1 MTFLRFSAITLA
13 CLAGGML
20 LGALLGNAAKADDV
34 ITSPGAVR
42 PPVVERVSYFDT
54 ATCSDYLSVS
64 RTDRINRNRELFRQA
79 LSNPGY
85 IQVQLECAQNPTM
98 LRRMELSIEKICRG
112 REDHLVRN
120 AWTSALNA
128 HKYTCNWR

>member
-1 MTFLRFSAITLA
+1 MRILLLSIAALV
-13 CLAGGML
+13 GGLL
-20 LGALLGNAAKADDV
+20 LGVLLAEASKAND

-54 ATCSDYLSVS
+54 ATCADYLSVPK
-64 RTDRINRNRELFRQA
+64 TERINRNRELFRQA

-85 IQVQLECAQNPTM
+85 IQVQLECAQNPSM
-98 LRRMELSIEKICRG
+98 LRRMEASIERMCRG
-112 REDHLVRN
+112 KDDYLVRN